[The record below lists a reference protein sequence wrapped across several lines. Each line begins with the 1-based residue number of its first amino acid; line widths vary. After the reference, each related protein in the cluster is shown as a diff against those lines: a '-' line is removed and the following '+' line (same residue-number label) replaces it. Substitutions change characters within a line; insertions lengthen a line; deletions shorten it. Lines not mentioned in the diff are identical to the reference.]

1 MAIQKRLSAG
11 EFVII
16 AEMAPPKGVDISRF
30 LTGAQRIRGRVE
42 AVSVPGL
49 ESGVMRLSALGGGA
63 LLRQQGFE
71 VLVHVGGR
79 DQNRLALQAD
89 LLAAHVLGL
98 ENVVVAEHEPV
109 EQGDHRDAKPVNDL
123 DVLAILR
130 AAESLQRG
138 KDLAGFELEGA
149 PSFFLGCTARLPRQ
163 GVTVA
168 QELAAVAAKVE
179 AGARFVVAPP
189 LFDLEQASPLLDG
202 LAALKV
208 PVIGTVFLLKSA
220 AVARY
225 IATHEPQSGIS
236 EALIQRIRKAADR
249 EQECIRVAAEAIGA
263 LRKRAQG
270 AIIQTLGWENR
281 IPQILDAASL

>member
-30 LTGAQRIRGRVE
+30 VTGAQRIRGRVE

-79 DQNRLALQAD
+79 DQNRLALQAE

-98 ENVVVAEHEPV
+98 ENVLVTECEPM

-123 DVLAILR
+123 DVPAHLR
-130 AAESLQRG
+130 AAVGLQRG

-149 PSFFLGCTARLPRQ
+149 PTLFLGCTVRLPRQ
-163 GVTVA
+163 GRPLDEELKGVA
-168 QELAAVAAKVE
+168 SKVE
-179 AGARFVVAPP
+179 AGAQFVVVPP
-189 LFDLEQASPLLDG
+189 LFDLDQAKPLLEG

-236 EALIQRIRKAADR
+236 EALIQRIRKASDR
-249 EQECIRVAAEAIGA
+249 EQECIRIAAESMLA
-263 LRKRAQG
+263 LKQRAQG
-270 AIIQTLGWENR
+270 VIIQTLGWENR
-281 IPQILDAASL
+281 IPQILDAAAL